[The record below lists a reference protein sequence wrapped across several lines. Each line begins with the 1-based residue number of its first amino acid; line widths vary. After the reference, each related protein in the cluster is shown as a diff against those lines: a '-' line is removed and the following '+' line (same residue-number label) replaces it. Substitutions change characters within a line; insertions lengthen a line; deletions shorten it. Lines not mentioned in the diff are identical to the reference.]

1 MPGCL
6 PSHQVDSGCT
16 ASARAFALPLHCPCT
31 AWFLAVLTEPPL
43 TTLRYISSTT
53 VHSSSSLA
61 YNLNSQPSPF
71 VEQALG
77 DEPLHF
83 VSSFMHL
90 LLPNSHWTTGRT
102 LLSPDSLSTIGEAV
116 LSPDSLSTIGE
127 AVLSPDR
134 VSTIGEAL
142 LSPDS
147 QLETN

>member
-31 AWFLAVLTEPPL
+31 AWFLAVLTEPLL

-71 VEQALG
+71 VEQTLG
-77 DEPLHF
+77 DEPLQF
-83 VSSFMHL
+83 HL
-90 LLPNSHWTTGRT
+90 VPSGAIWFHLPWPFNSAHLEIAWPGIGLTCQSDTPPQLGRRCK
-102 LLSPDSLSTIGEAV
+102 LEVTIY
-116 LSPDSLSTIGE
+116 TI
-127 AVLSPDR
+127 SRPR
-134 VSTIGEAL
+134 
-142 LSPDS
+142 
-147 QLETN
+147 